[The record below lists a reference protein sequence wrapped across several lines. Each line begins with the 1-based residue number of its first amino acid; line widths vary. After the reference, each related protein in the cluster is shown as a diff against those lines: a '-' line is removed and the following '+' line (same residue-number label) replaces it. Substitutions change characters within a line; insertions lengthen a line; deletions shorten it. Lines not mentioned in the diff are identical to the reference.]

1 MIVEDIN
8 VYFKYYGEPA
18 VYHETA
24 SASHNIKAVFERTP
38 NYDGDQTTYDI
49 KSTVK
54 AQDVPNVDVNKRFE
68 IRSVNYFVKNIE
80 QDGLNDDILIL
91 ELSRRAV

>member
-1 MIVEDIN
+1 MPSEDFYIALDS
-8 VYFKYYGEPA
+8 FGEAA

-49 KSTVK
+49 KVTVK

-68 IRSVNYFVKNIE
+68 IRSVNYFIKNTE

-91 ELSRRAV
+91 ELSKQAV